1 ALHRV
6 EAGFALLRDDS
17 TPAFPAGGG
26 RRAQARRVGL
36 SKNAQSNGTAAH
48 PTPTALIG
56 NLFSGF
62 RFTSLHPNHLRCTNK
77 GRRSADRRNC
87 PRSTP
92 RRRALPLV
100 GARGVGTLTG
110 AHAYRRSAAALV
122 AANERRRSA
131 SARTSWD
138 LASSGVTRIWP
149 VHSVQRVAP
158 QYRS

>member
-1 ALHRV
+1 
-6 EAGFALLRDDS
+6 LLRDDS
-17 TPAFPAGGG
+17 TPASPAGGLSRASATG
-26 RRAQARRVGL
+26 GAVEGRSVQRHRRAPHPDRLNWQPVFRISLHLASSG
-36 SKNAQSNGTAAH
+36 SFHAAQIKGGG
-48 PTPTALIG
+48 ALIDA
-56 NLFSGF
+56 
-62 RFTSLHPNHLRCTNK
+62 TV
-77 GRRSADRRNC
+77 
-87 PRSTP
+87 RSTP
-92 RRRALPLV
+92 RKQMLSSVR
-100 GARGVGTLTG
+100 ARGVGALTG